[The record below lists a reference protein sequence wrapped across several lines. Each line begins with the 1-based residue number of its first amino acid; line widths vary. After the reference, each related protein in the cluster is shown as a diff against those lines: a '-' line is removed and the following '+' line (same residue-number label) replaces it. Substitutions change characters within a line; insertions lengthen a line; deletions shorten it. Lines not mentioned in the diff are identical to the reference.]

1 MKKYSDLNKAEKQK
15 YEKDLQRYKEDHI
28 DEVKIMNPHKRY
40 KTGTFGRL
48 RGRYKFYLRE

>member
-28 DEVKIMNPHKRY
+28 DKVKIMNPHKRCD
-40 KTGTFGRL
+40 KTGTKAG
-48 RGRYKFYLRE
+48 